1 MDKTNNQNSQNNQSQ
16 NKVTKQPTKSETSE
30 NTPITKEQLERNQ
43 SRIRSIQQRISSG
56 GSRTEDIDTIK
67 LDTYHYLMMTYGWI
81 PWEEFSLL
89 PQEIVNELVERIN
102 KDNEKNKSG
111 LPSGRRG
118 LR

>member
-1 MDKTNNQNSQNNQSQ
+1 MDKQNNQNKSI
-16 NKVTKQPTKSETSE
+16 KKSENNLSV
-30 NTPITKEQLERNQ
+30 NSITKEQLEINQ

-81 PWEEFSLL
+81 PWGEFGLL
-89 PQEIVNELVERIN
+89 PQEIVNELVLRIN
-102 KDNEKNKSG
+102 SDNEKNKGQSG
-111 LPSGRRG
+111 GRMGNRG